1 MVDGVKALEKR
12 LTKTIPEAIR
22 KAASDAME
30 KGAQE
35 VVDMMKRRVPRD
47 TGELANTIGWSWGD
61 APKGSMIIG
70 EVQNRKYNTMRILI
84 FAGSEKTRVGSRNQF
99 QLARLLEFGT
109 QEMGPKPFFFGSWRA
124 NKKRV
129 RSRVTR
135 AIREAIKRE
144 NGA

>member
-1 MVDGVKALEKR
+1 MVDGIKALEKR

-47 TGELANTIGWSWGD
+47 TGELANTIGWTWGD
-61 APKGSMIIG
+61 APKGSMVIG

-109 QEMGPKPFFFGSWRA
+109 QEMGPRPFFFGSWRA

>member
-1 MVDGVKALEKR
+1 MVDGIKALEKR
-12 LTKTIPEAIR
+12 LTKTIPEVIR

-47 TGELANTIGWSWGD
+47 TGELASTIGWSWGD

-70 EVQNRKYNTMRILI
+70 EVRGRQYNTMRIVI
-84 FAGSEKTRVGSRNQF
+84 YAGSDKTRVGSRNQF

-109 QEMGPKPFFFGSWRA
+109 LKMGPKPFFFGSWRA

-144 NGA
+144 NGL

>member
-1 MVDGVKALEKR
+1 MVDGIKALEKK

-47 TGELANTIGWSWGD
+47 TGELANTIGWTWGD
-61 APKGSMIIG
+61 APKGSMVIG

>member
-1 MVDGVKALEKR
+1 MVDGIKALEKK

-47 TGELANTIGWSWGD
+47 TGELANTIGWTWGD
-61 APKGSMIIG
+61 APKGSMVIG
-70 EVQNRKYNTMRILI
+70 EVQNRKYNTMRIVI
-84 FAGSEKTRVGSRNQF
+84 FAGSEKTRVGNRNQF

>member
-1 MVDGVKALEKR
+1 MVDGIKALEKR

-47 TGELANTIGWSWGD
+47 TGELANTIGWTWGD
-61 APKGSMIIG
+61 APKGSMVIG
-70 EVQNRKYNTMRILI
+70 EVQNRKYNTMRIVI

-109 QEMGPKPFFFGSWRA
+109 QEMGPKPFFYGSWRV
-124 NKKRV
+124 NRKRV
-129 RSRVTR
+129 RSRITR

>member
-1 MVDGVKALEKR
+1 MDGIKALEKR

-47 TGELANTIGWSWGD
+47 TGELASTTGWTWGD
-61 APKGSMIIG
+61 APKGSMVIG
-70 EVQNRKYNTMRILI
+70 EVQNRKYNTMRIVI

-99 QLARLLEFGT
+99 QLARLHEFGT

-124 NKKRV
+124 SKTRV